1 MPNNSLQLF
10 FDTETSGF
18 YSKNLASN
26 DPKQAWTM
34 QLGVMLSTKDEVFAE
49 MSLLIQSNGRTCNPH
64 AQAVHGISV
73 ESCDLA
79 GFSEA
84 YVAQLFKDLVF
95 RSNLLVC
102 HNYNFDINMVC
113 AMIENNISVSDAS
126 LLRNLPYY
134 CTMLNST
141 ELCHL
146 PGRYGKPKW
155 PKLQE
160 LHKFLFGEEFTG
172 AHSALDDVRA
182 TRRCY
187 YAMKE
192 RGL

>member
-1 MPNNSLQLF
+1 MELF

-18 YSKNLASN
+18 YSKKLASN

-34 QLGVMLSTKDEVFAE
+34 QLGMMLSTKDKVFAE

-73 ESCDLA
+73 EECDLG
-79 GFSEA
+79 GFPENYISE
-84 YVAQLFKDLVF
+84 LFCNCIKRSDL
-95 RSNLLVC
+95 LIC

-113 AMIENNISVSDAS
+113 AMIENNDCLVNANYV
-126 LLRNLPYY
+126 RNIPYY

-141 ELCHL
+141 ELCQL
-146 PGRYGKPKW
+146 PGRYGKLKW

>member
-1 MPNNSLQLF
+1 MDLF

-18 YSKNLASN
+18 YKKNLPATHP
-26 DPKQAWTM
+26 DQAWIM
-34 QLGVMLSTKDEVFAE
+34 QLGVMLSDADHIYAE
-49 MSLLIQSNGRTCNPH
+49 YSLLIKAIGRSCNPG
-64 AQAVHGISV
+64 AQKVHGISV
-73 ESCDLA
+73 EMCDA
-79 GFSEA
+79 GGQDED
-84 YVAQLFKDLVF
+84 VVNDLFYSQVKQADL
-95 RSNLLVC
+95 LIC
-102 HNYNFDINMVC
+102 HNYNFDINLVC
-113 AMIENNISVSDAS
+113 SMIERNDCRTNADFVRNI
-126 LLRNLPYY
+126 PHY

-141 ELCHL
+141 DMCNI

-160 LHKFLFGEEFTG
+160 LHKFLFGCEFTG